1 MTSYDALKLE
11 QLLSW
16 VNEDTTGAIDWGDG
30 GRYVAKDPYNLYL
43 VPNCQIYDFSVIHF
57 HKTKSHTLVLLK
69 RPASEPRRSS
79 RPRTSFDFGLTPVHN
94 LDDSDMRASLSVPS
108 SSIETVKQTRPRS
121 WY

>member
-16 VNEDTTGAIDWGDG
+16 VDEDATGAIDWGGG
-30 GRYVAKDPYNLYL
+30 GRCVANDPYNLHL
-43 VPNCQIYDFSVIHF
+43 APNRQIRDFSVIHF

-79 RPRTSFDFGLTPVHN
+79 KPRSSFDFGLTPVHN
-94 LDDSDMRASLSVPS
+94 LNDPDMGASLSVPS
-108 SSIETVKQTRPRS
+108 SSVETVKQTRPRS